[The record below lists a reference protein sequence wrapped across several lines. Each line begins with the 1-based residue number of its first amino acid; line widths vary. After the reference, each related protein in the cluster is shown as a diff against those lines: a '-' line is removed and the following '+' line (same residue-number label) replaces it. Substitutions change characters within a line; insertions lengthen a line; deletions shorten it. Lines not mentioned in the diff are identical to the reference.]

1 MKRGPANSNVLRDVD
16 AIGRFA
22 DSGAMRLAV
31 AFKARALVGLRHR
44 GSEELK
50 NLCLFGELSW
60 PLGSA
65 RNRATG
71 GFLFIHTTSF
81 LSVLWEMSEN
91 QIRK

>member
-1 MKRGPANSNVLRDVD
+1 
-16 AIGRFA
+16 
-22 DSGAMRLAV
+22 MRLAV

-71 GFLFIHTTSF
+71 GFLFIHTTRYVLCSSWPFF
-81 LSVLWEMSEN
+81 LSQLESSLFPALDLPALG
-91 QIRK
+91 